1 MVPCES
7 AAEGVSFEWPRP
19 RISSTDL
26 KVRVTTD
33 LVITSSRHERLTEPS
48 FPPPPTLL
56 SYGWQGYRIFFPLPT
71 LLSYAHPTDHT
82 FWSSSLFQFSDHRRT
97 IQTVRGMV
105 MSLATCDLIH
115 LLFFWYGRS
124 RLCFMKHF
132 SRSLN
137 QAESEDHM
145 SRVTPRCLEQFG

>member
-56 SYGWQGYRIFFPLPT
+56 SYG
-71 LLSYAHPTDHT
+71 
-82 FWSSSLFQFSDHRRT
+82 
-97 IQTVRGMV
+97 
-105 MSLATCDLIH
+105 
-115 LLFFWYGRS
+115 
-124 RLCFMKHF
+124 
-132 SRSLN
+132 
-137 QAESEDHM
+137 
-145 SRVTPRCLEQFG
+145 